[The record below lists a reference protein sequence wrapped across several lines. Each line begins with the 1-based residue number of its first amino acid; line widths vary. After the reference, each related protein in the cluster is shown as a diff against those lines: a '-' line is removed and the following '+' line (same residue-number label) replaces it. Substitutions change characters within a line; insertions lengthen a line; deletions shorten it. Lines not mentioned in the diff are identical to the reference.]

1 MINRA
6 SNGVWNGGRIPFG
19 YSYDKP
25 TQVFSIDPEEN
36 KIYNFMVET
45 YEDTQSIVHTS
56 RKLNE
61 AGYRS
66 RNGNMWSPVAVWTI
80 LRNPWYKGVY
90 RYNYY
95 KIPGRKA
102 IKDESE
108 WVIVE
113 NHHPASI
120 DPDRFDRIQATL
132 DKNARY
138 RNTPGRKTAQKNVH
152 VFSGLVW
159 CAECGSAFT
168 ASPGKLHVSGYRP
181 SKYGCPNVRK
191 TKTCHAKYTSDVVL
205 GEFLLN
211 YILNILNAQKQF
223 AYIHSTDDLQKHLLH
238 GSTFSNVDHVD
249 PDGLASLLNMLEK
262 CSRSDPVLL
271 KRPRSKPKMDPE
283 LKRMMADQK
292 KQQRA
297 LDRLNDLYL
306 YSDDSISE
314 REYLVR
320 KQQITDR
327 LQEINEAIG
336 MMSQEPWMRTMNDEE
351 FIRQASSF
359 ILTQKLADKQYIYY
373 ENLAESLD
381 PEILKNFFVS
391 ILDSIILRDGRPE
404 TVVFRNGLSH
414 TFTYK
419 DS

>member
-1 MINRA
+1 
-6 SNGVWNGGRIPFG
+6 
-19 YSYDKP
+19 
-25 TQVFSIDPEEN
+25 
-36 KIYNFMVET
+36 
-45 YEDTQSIVHTS
+45 
-56 RKLNE
+56 
-61 AGYRS
+61 
-66 RNGNMWSPVAVWTI
+66 
-80 LRNPWYKGVY
+80 
-90 RYNYY
+90 
-95 KIPGRKA
+95 
-102 IKDESE
+102 
-108 WVIVE
+108 
-113 NHHPASI
+113 
-120 DPDRFDRIQATL
+120 
-132 DKNARY
+132 
-138 RNTPGRKTAQKNVH
+138 
-152 VFSGLVW
+152 
-159 CAECGSAFT
+159 
-168 ASPGKLHVSGYRP
+168 
-181 SKYGCPNVRK
+181 
-191 TKTCHAKYTSDVVL
+191 
-205 GEFLLN
+205 
-211 YILNILNAQKQF
+211 
-223 AYIHSTDDLQKHLLH
+223 
-238 GSTFSNVDHVD
+238 
-249 PDGLASLLNMLEK
+249 
-262 CSRSDPVLL
+262 
-271 KRPRSKPKMDPE
+271 MDPE

-404 TVVFRNGLSH
+404 TLVFRNGLSH

>member
-1 MINRA
+1 M
-6 SNGVWNGGRIPFG
+6 
-19 YSYDKP
+19 
-25 TQVFSIDPEEN
+25 
-36 KIYNFMVET
+36 
-45 YEDTQSIVHTS
+45 
-56 RKLNE
+56 
-61 AGYRS
+61 
-66 RNGNMWSPVAVWTI
+66 
-80 LRNPWYKGVY
+80 
-90 RYNYY
+90 
-95 KIPGRKA
+95 
-102 IKDESE
+102 
-108 WVIVE
+108 
-113 NHHPASI
+113 
-120 DPDRFDRIQATL
+120 
-132 DKNARY
+132 
-138 RNTPGRKTAQKNVH
+138 
-152 VFSGLVW
+152 
-159 CAECGSAFT
+159 
-168 ASPGKLHVSGYRP
+168 
-181 SKYGCPNVRK
+181 
-191 TKTCHAKYTSDVVL
+191 
-205 GEFLLN
+205 N
-211 YILNILNAQKQF
+211 YILNILNAQKDF
-223 AYIHSTDDLQKHLLH
+223 AYIHSAEDLQKYLLR
-238 GSTFSNVDHVD
+238 GSTFSNIDHVD

-262 CSRSDPVLL
+262 CSGSDPVLL

-283 LKRMMADQK
+283 LKRMMTDQK

-314 REYLVR
+314 REYLIR

-359 ILTQKLADKQYIYY
+359 ILTQKLADTQYLYY